1 VYPVGRSLCLRKSS
15 VEIRVAET
23 YIGDILANHKNFKE
37 LVQRALKCTTLV
49 EELIEHAK
57 GVFLWINLAT
67 HDFLDGIRNDD
78 RFSDLQ
84 KRLRKLPKKLE
95 AFMTTS

>member
-1 VYPVGRSLCLRKSS
+1 LTRKD
-15 VEIRVAET
+15 IET
-23 YIGDILANHKNFKE
+23 YNGDILANHKNFKK

-57 GVFLWINLAT
+57 GVFLWIHLAT

-84 KRLRKLPKKLE
+84 KRLCKLPKKLE